1 MFEITLPFALC
12 ISLLTYQ
19 QKVHISLLSAA
30 HGEEG
35 QPVFSV
41 SENCSSNFSIKT
53 VWTLSGKDTSVDNVE
68 EDTVV
73 TKMEIL
79 VKVAEYYMA
88 VNKTEIGSD
97 TMTVFLT
104 ADENNATRFIPNPE
118 TTYSTPDHGLLDIS
132 QPFFFLYEQD
142 ESSYLLH
149 CLENQNGTVRLFL
162 QRINYQPPIGAEPV
176 YAIRPGMN

>member
-1 MFEITLPFALC
+1 M
-12 ISLLTYQ
+12 
-19 QKVHISLLSAA
+19 LSAA
-30 HGEEG
+30 HDEEG

-41 SENCSSNFSIKT
+41 SENCSSNFSIVA
-53 VWTLSGKDTSVDNVE
+53 VWTLSGKDPSVDTVG

-79 VKVAEYYMA
+79 VKVAERELEYYMA

-97 TMTVFLT
+97 TVAVFLT
-104 ADENNATRFIPNPE
+104 ADEYNATRFIPNPE
-118 TTYSTPDHGLLDIS
+118 TKTHSKPDHGLLDTS
-132 QPFFFLYEQD
+132 QPFFFRYEED

-162 QRINYQPPIGAEPV
+162 QRISYQPPIGAEPV
-176 YAIRPGMN
+176 YAIRTGVN